1 VDVIYPA
8 RKHNYFVWD
17 RMKVKEESD
26 VAVAVIA
33 FPNVPDALQLLN
45 VLQNALKA
53 TEEYDHY

>member
-1 VDVIYPA
+1 MIYPA